1 MWQSINIRISA
12 WIPMSFQQTLV
23 EAGFSPEASSKLLD
37 SEHFTARNRNKSAIG
52 IAEHLF
58 RIAEIYNVNSDTIRK
73 AVLTHPPF
81 AGYDHTRVINGIKDT
96 YKYTDEQAAKAVL
109 THPPFA
115 GYDHIR
121 VINGIKEAYGCTD
134 EQAAKAVLCFPPFA
148 GYDHTR
154 VINGIKEAYGCTDEQ
169 AAKAVLTHP
178 RFAGLDHARVL
189 RQQTKIGR
197 LVGVEE
203 DMIRNEILKRPPL
216 AGYSAKR
223 YLAVIDVFRQLDN
236 ALTDVPK
243 EHMVDWWLKNFATSP
258 YVPDMKRE
266 RVSHAIEKGNT
277 GEPGLLKALR
287 RSAPKLRVKAQ

>member
-1 MWQSINIRISA
+1 
-12 WIPMSFQQTLV
+12 MSFQQTLV
-23 EAGFSPEASSKLLD
+23 DAGFSPEASLRLLD
-37 SEHFTARNRNKSAIG
+37 SEHFTARNGNKSAIE
-52 IAEHLF
+52 IAEQLF

-81 AGYDHTRVINGIKDT
+81 AGYDHI
-96 YKYTDEQAAKAVL
+96 
-109 THPPFA
+109 
-115 GYDHIR
+115 
-121 VINGIKEAYGCTD
+121 
-134 EQAAKAVLCFPPFA
+134 
-148 GYDHTR
+148 R

-197 LVGVEE
+197 LIGVEE
-203 DMIRNEILKRPPL
+203 DMIHNEILKNPHL

-236 ALTDVPK
+236 EFTDVPR
-243 EHMVDWWLKNFATSP
+243 EHLVDWWLRNCTTSP
-258 YVPDMKRE
+258 YVPGMKRE

-277 GEPGLLKALR
+277 EEPALMKALR